1 MTQRLIYTLAN
12 NAALPKFDKSVSLL
26 CWAYNEEIL
35 IEGFLRRIH
44 GLLEASCEKFEI
56 VLVDDCS
63 TDRTNEIA
71 WGLQKEI
78 PQLRIVRNEKN
89 VNVGYSCRRAIG
101 EARMEYLFWQ
111 TIDWSY
117 DIEMLRTFLELLKEH
132 DIVAGVRRRPVAVK
146 SKIAK
151 PFYGLASLFHI
162 KHLTKRSDTISKAFI
177 SICNYALIR
186 LLFGVP
192 LSDFQ
197 NIVFYPSRLVQSHGL
212 QGKSSFLNP
221 ELLIKS
227 HWLGASI
234 VEVPISFLP
243 RQAGV
248 AKGTRIKAIMSST
261 GDVFGN
267 WYKWRV
273 KGLCPRDGQGRI
285 TRLNPNEWEVI

>member
-26 CWAYNEEIL
+26 CWAYNEEML

-44 GLLEASCEKFEI
+44 GLLASSCEKFEI

-63 TDRTNEIA
+63 TDRTNAIA
-71 WGLQKEI
+71 RGLQKEI

-89 VNVGYSCRRAIG
+89 MNVGYSCRRALR

-117 DIEMLRTFLELLKEH
+117 DISMLRTFLELLKEH

-151 PFYGLASLFHI
+151 PLYGLASLFHI
-162 KHLTKRSDTISKAFI
+162 KHLTKRSDTVAKAFV
-177 SICNYALIR
+177 SVCNYALIR

-197 NIVFYPSRLVQSHGL
+197 NVVFYPTKLAQSHVL
-212 QGKSSFLNP
+212 EGKSSFLNP

-234 VEVPISFLP
+234 AEVPISFLP
-243 RQAGV
+243 RQAGE
-248 AKGTRIKAIMSST
+248 AKGTRVKAIMSSVE
-261 GDVFGN
+261 DVFGN

-273 KGLCPRDGQGRI
+273 KGLCPRNGNGRI
-285 TRLNPNEWEVI
+285 TRLNPDAWEII